1 MSLKPLIENVIQQ
14 QNPVVQEKKITREQ
28 EIILFQVHLA
38 NILLFGAGTLNSEQQ
53 KLQDELQILYLQKL
67 KP

>member
-1 MSLKPLIENVIQQ
+1 MSLKPLIEKIIQQ
-14 QNPVVQEKKITREQ
+14 ENSIVQEKKITREQ

-38 NILLFGAGTLNSEQQ
+38 NILLFGAGTLDSEQQ
-53 KLQDELQILYLQKL
+53 KLQDELQISYLQNL